1 MLGAGQLFACG
12 TGVVHGVR
20 GGGGGVIEWYFGLIC
35 AAEAF
40 KPA

>member
-20 GGGGGVIEWYFGLIC
+20 GGGGIEWYFGLIC

>member
-1 MLGAGQLFACG
+1 MLGAGQRFACG
-12 TGVVHGVR
+12 TGVVHGV
-20 GGGGGVIEWYFGLIC
+20 GVIEWYFGLIC

>member
-20 GGGGGVIEWYFGLIC
+20 GGGGVIEWYFGLIC